1 MTIKDIARRS
11 GYAVG
16 TVSRVL
22 NGTPGVSPE
31 ARSRV
36 LAVVAETGFQPNDN
50 ARHLKQRRSES
61 IAIIVKGVGNMLFAS
76 ILETMQSLIKA
87 AGKAAAV
94 YYLDEDDN
102 EVEQAVRVCREL
114 KPMGILFLGGNRGN
128 FLKSFGQIVCPCVL
142 VSNRASAMGFPNL
155 SSVATDDIDGA
166 ASAMGFLL
174 DAGHRAVGVIG
185 GESCVVS
192 PELLCNTSQ
201 LRLTGCIRACAQR
214 GVPFDPASQTAQAR
228 FSMEGG
234 YEGTR
239 VLLDR
244 MPELTAIFA
253 MSDVMAIGAIRAVL
267 DRGRRIPEDVSVM
280 GYDGIEQA
288 HYCTPR
294 LTTIRQGADQMA
306 RRGVEILLAQ
316 LAGEQDAVHE
326 IIPFSLTLGES
337 VRHMKGRMDDL

>member
-1 MTIKDIARRS
+1 MTIKDIAHRS

-22 NGTPGVSPE
+22 NGTPGVSDK
-31 ARSRV
+31 ARARI

-61 IAIIVKGVGNMLFAS
+61 IAIIVKGVGNMLFARV
-76 ILETMQSLIKA
+76 LEKMQSRIKA

-102 EVEQAVRVCREL
+102 EVEQAVRICREL
-114 KPMGILFLGGNRGN
+114 KPLGILFLGGNRGY
-128 FLKSFGQIVCPCVL
+128 FLDGFRQITCPCVL
-142 VSNRASAMGFPNL
+142 VSNRADALGFPNL
-155 SSVATDDIDGA
+155 SSVATDDVDGA

-192 PELLCNTSQ
+192 PELMCNTSQ

-214 GVPFDPASQTAQAR
+214 GVPFDPAAQTAQSR

-234 YEGTR
+234 YEGAQL
-239 VLLDR
+239 LLDR

-267 DRGRRIPEDVSVM
+267 DRGRRVPEDVSVI

-306 RRGVEILLAQ
+306 RRGVEILLGQ
-316 LAGEQDAVHE
+316 LDGEENTVHE
-326 IIPFSLTLGES
+326 IVPFSLALGES
-337 VRHMKGRMDDL
+337 VCSMKGGPETP

>member
-192 PELLCNTSQ
+192 RSCFATPVSSASPAASGPAPSGAFPSTRPARPPRPVSPW
-201 LRLTGCIRACAQR
+201 RAA
-214 GVPFDPASQTAQAR
+214 
-228 FSMEGG
+228 
-234 YEGTR
+234 TR
-239 VLLDR
+239 APGSCWTVCR
-244 MPELTAIFA
+244 
-253 MSDVMAIGAIRAVL
+253 S
-267 DRGRRIPEDVSVM
+267 
-280 GYDGIEQA
+280 
-288 HYCTPR
+288 
-294 LTTIRQGADQMA
+294 
-306 RRGVEILLAQ
+306 
-316 LAGEQDAVHE
+316 
-326 IIPFSLTLGES
+326 
-337 VRHMKGRMDDL
+337 

>member
-142 VSNRASAMGFPNL
+142 VSNRPAPWAFP
-155 SSVATDDIDGA
+155 T
-166 ASAMGFLL
+166 
-174 DAGHRAVGVIG
+174 
-185 GESCVVS
+185 S
-192 PELLCNTSQ
+192 P
-201 LRLTGCIRACAQR
+201 A
-214 GVPFDPASQTAQAR
+214 
-228 FSMEGG
+228 
-234 YEGTR
+234 
-239 VLLDR
+239 
-244 MPELTAIFA
+244 
-253 MSDVMAIGAIRAVL
+253 
-267 DRGRRIPEDVSVM
+267 
-280 GYDGIEQA
+280 
-288 HYCTPR
+288 
-294 LTTIRQGADQMA
+294 
-306 RRGVEILLAQ
+306 
-316 LAGEQDAVHE
+316 
-326 IIPFSLTLGES
+326 
-337 VRHMKGRMDDL
+337 